1 MPDASGS
8 SRPLTDWST
17 WTVLVADE
25 SSATRMTLG
34 AAVRAFDPDIRIVE
48 AQTGRQALDLITK
61 GAPDL
66 AFVNIQLPEMSG
78 AEALAWSVAQGARV
92 PTVLM
97 SAQVLP
103 KWVEVSTELGAYEF
117 LKKPFDPDHIVHLM
131 RGFARM
137 RAPARLLLVDESAA
151 SRQLVRRVITAS
163 QFTLEIDETDGGQ
176 HALKLLRLA
185 PYDLAIIDSALTGSI
200 DGLETACQAR
210 EAAPSTK
217 IVMMSASAS
226 PTLAQAARHFGVT
239 SVLRK
244 PFYAHQVDHALH
256 AAFGLRRPYL
266 LNARVAQPPARA
278 RRAGGA

>member
-1 MPDASGS
+1 MLDASGS
-8 SRPLTDWST
+8 SRPLPDPSS

-34 AAVRAFDPDIRIVE
+34 AAVRAFDPEIRLLE

-78 AEALAWSVAQGARV
+78 AEALAWSVAQGAQV

-97 SAQVLP
+97 SAHVLP

-117 LKKPFDPDHIVHLM
+117 LKKPFDPDHILHLM

-137 RAPARLLLVDESAA
+137 RAPARLLLVDDSATA
-151 SRQLVRRVITAS
+151 RQLVRRVLAAS
-163 QFTLEIDETDGGQ
+163 QFSLEIDETDGGQ
-176 HALKLLRLA
+176 HALKLLRLS
-185 PYDLAIIDSALTGSI
+185 PYDLALIDFNLQGTI

-217 IVMMSASAS
+217 ILLMSASDNAS
-226 PTLAQAARHFGVT
+226 IAQSARHFGVT
-239 SVLRK
+239 SFLRK

-256 AAFGLRRPYL
+256 TAFGLRRPYL
-266 LNARVAQPPARA
+266 LNARAAQPAARA
-278 RRAGGA
+278 QRAGGA